1 MLVANPLHVGAI
13 IARPVVWLLS
23 RSTDFVVRLLGGE
36 PGQTRETVEFEELRD
51 VVLAHRGLSVAHQ
64 EVLVGAFEVA
74 ERTVRQVLVPRSDV
88 VVIGSE
94 MTTGQALATLLDSA
108 HSRAPVAPG
117 RDLDQTI
124 GIAHIRDLVAAGPSD
139 PVSSVA
145 IEPVA
150 VPESVPVLAALRQL
164 QAERQQ
170 MALVVDEYGGVEGI
184 ITVEDLVEELVG
196 EIYDESDPDLVA
208 VRHNADGSM
217 VVAGSFPLHDLVDLE
232 VEVPPAGQT
241 TVAGLVL
248 SHLAQVP
255 EAPGDTVVIADW
267 KFTVLSV
274 SGRKITEVE
283 LRRAEPEPT
292 SRGARS

>member
-1 MLVANPLHVGAI
+1 
-13 IARPVVWLLS
+13 
-23 RSTDFVVRLLGGE
+23 
-36 PGQTRETVEFEELRD
+36 
-51 VVLAHRGLSVAHQ
+51 
-64 EVLVGAFEVA
+64 
-74 ERTVRQVLVPRSDV
+74 
-88 VVIGSE
+88 
-94 MTTGQALATLLDSA
+94 
-108 HSRAPVAPG
+108 
-117 RDLDQTI
+117 
-124 GIAHIRDLVAAGPSD
+124 
-139 PVSSVA
+139 
-145 IEPVA
+145 
-150 VPESVPVLAALRQL
+150 
-164 QAERQQ
+164 
-170 MALVVDEYGGVEGI
+170 
-184 ITVEDLVEELVG
+184 VEDLVEELVG

-217 VVAGSFPLHDLVDLE
+217 IVAGSFPLHDLVDLE